1 MRGVRAPVVGLVL
14 LLLATLLVGCGLG
27 DGGGPDRG
35 GEGREG
41 AGAAGR
47 RTPVAP
53 ARRAASQVRPEAPR
67 ALRLPDGTRL
77 PVRAVGTRPD
87 GELAVPDDVRVAGW
101 WQGGARLGDPFGAT
115 LVAGHV
121 DSRSQGLGPYAA
133 LLAARAGQRV
143 MLRSHHLRQSF
154 VVRSLRLVPQAP
166 LRRQRWIHSAD
177 GHRRL
182 VLVTCAP
189 PYLPSRGGYQK
200 LAVVTAVPAGPPQR
214 RRS

>member
-1 MRGVRAPVVGLVL
+1 VVL
-14 LLLATLLVGCGLG
+14 LLLAILAGCGLRDTG
-27 DGGGPDRG
+27 DEDRG
-35 GEGREG
+35 GEGRES

-53 ARRAASQVRPEAPR
+53 AQRAASQVRPEAPR
-67 ALRLPDGTRL
+67 AIRLPDGTTL

-87 GELAVPDDVRVAGW
+87 GELAVPDDVRIAAW
-101 WQGGARLGDPFGAT
+101 WRGGSRLGDPFGAT

-121 DSRSQGLGPYAA
+121 DSRSQGLGPYVA
-133 LLAARAGQRV
+133 LLSAGIGQRV

-154 VVRSLRLVPQAP
+154 LVRSLRLVPQAP
-166 LRRQRWIHSAD
+166 LRGQRWIHSAD
-177 GHRRL
+177 GRRRL

-189 PYLPSRGGYQK
+189 PYLPSRGGYQN